1 MMARQ
6 RKTSD
11 SQTSEI
17 MNVHHVAQYLHC
29 DGVTIYR
36 LIKKDKFP
44 AFRLGSDWRFRR
56 SDIDKWIAEHE
67 VKPDQGRRSK
77 R

>member
-1 MMARQ
+1 
-6 RKTSD
+6 
-11 SQTSEI
+11 
-17 MNVHHVAQYLHC
+17 
-29 DGVTIYR
+29 
-36 LIKKDKFP
+36 
-44 AFRLGSDWRFRR
+44 LGSDWRFRR